1 MTLPTDLALLAIQA
15 EGAFDGRG
23 RLRDLYG
30 VTIACT
36 TEGQSLWVGDG
47 VPDDVATEL
56 IALFDRASPAADPAA
71 PPSALEPCRRLLEQ
85 GGRVLRCGAGPS
97 FVFPG
102 TVPRRLDVHLERS
115 DEQTQ
120 ATLRQANPGNWHS
133 VEWGELLD
141 GRLGPWAMAIDGGRV
156 VSICHTPR
164 PVTARAAE
172 CGVWTHPAFR
182 GRGLGAA
189 VTAEWA
195 AVMQSPGRH
204 LFYSTDAHNLSSQGV
219 ARRLGLRPL
228 GWTWRLA
235 LATDP
240 DDNRVHPLCTLRR

>member
-1 MTLPTDLALLAIQA
+1 MTPPTDLVLLAIQA

-36 TEGQSLWVGDG
+36 TEGQALWVGGG
-47 VPDDVATEL
+47 VPDDLATEL
-56 IALFDRASPAADPAA
+56 ISLFDGAPTDPAA
-71 PPSALEPCRRLLEQ
+71 RPSALEPSRRLLERN
-85 GGRVLRCGAGPS
+85 GRVLRCSAGPS
-97 FVFPG
+97 FVFPD
-102 TVPRRLDVHLERS
+102 TVPRRLDAHLERS
-115 DEQTQ
+115 DGPT
-120 ATLRQANPGNWHS
+120 AALREANPGNWHP
-133 VEWGELLD
+133 VEWDELLD
-141 GRLGPWAMAIDGGRV
+141 GRLGPWVMVVDRGRV

-195 AVMQSPGRH
+195 AVMRSPGRH
-204 LFYSTDAHNLSSQGV
+204 LFYSTEAQNLSSQGV

-235 LATDP
+235 LATDS
-240 DDNRVHPLCTLRR
+240 DDDRLHPLCTLRR